1 MPRLIEFSKQYLFNS
16 SASANSKDVRDGDS
30 NKEKNLNTAANVL
43 AGGTTAASLSATIFN
58 ATQINAIKRAATVAD
73 ECEGALK

>member
-1 MPRLIEFSKQYLFNS
+1 MGKIDKYNMGLEYITKYDFK
-16 SASANSKDVRDGDS
+16 

-58 ATQINAIKRAATVAD
+58 ATQISAIKRAATVAD
-73 ECEGALK
+73 ECEGGAEIK